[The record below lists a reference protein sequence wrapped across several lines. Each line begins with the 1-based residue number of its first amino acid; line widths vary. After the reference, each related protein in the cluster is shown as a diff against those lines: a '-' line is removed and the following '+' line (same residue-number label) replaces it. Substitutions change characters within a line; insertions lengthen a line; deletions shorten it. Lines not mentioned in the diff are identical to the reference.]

1 MTNAVTNAAMT
12 DVSSDMATDTVQD
25 VTSNDVT
32 ADVSTDMV
40 QDVTSNDVNN
50 EMKEDM
56 KGDMKNAMADLM
68 KSYLDGKA
76 SEDERKRLEEYVSAS
91 EENRKEYMD
100 FRRIWEAAN
109 APFGGGDIDMKRAK
123 RRLLDGIGAEKPLG
137 KRILRFWE
145 TAAAVL
151 LLPLVGFTAYLAF
164 AHWGESDI
172 QPGEVCLSAPYG
184 SVVRASLPD
193 GTAVCL
199 NSGSSLSYSTL
210 FPAEGRTVRM
220 EGEAYFDVVSDK
232 SNPFIVR
239 LGDDIDVT
247 ATGTSFNI
255 NAYDPSRLR
264 VTLVEGVLDVGCS
277 GTRHNLAAGEQLVRS
292 GDGVRCGNAGDLFRW
307 ISWKDDILAFR
318 GDDMAYVFSRLSDIF
333 NVRIEVTDKKIEDM
347 KLRAT
352 FCDEKIGEI
361 MSLLEQVLPIRCELV
376 PGDPADRRDGAR
388 KKYVISSK

>member
-1 MTNAVTNAAMT
+1 MTNAVTNDTMT
-12 DVSSDMATDTVQD
+12 DVSSEMATDTVQD
-25 VTSNDVT
+25 VTN
-32 ADVSTDMV
+32 
-40 QDVTSNDVNN
+40 NDVNN

-68 KSYLDGKA
+68 KSYLEGKA
-76 SEDERKRLEEYVSAS
+76 SPDEIKCLEEYVSAS

-100 FRRIWEAAN
+100 FRRIWEASN
-109 APFGGGDIDMKRAK
+109 APFGEEDIDMKRAK
-123 RRLLDGIGAEKPLG
+123 RRLLDGIGAGKPLG

-151 LLPLVGFTAYLAF
+151 LLPLAGFTAYLAF
-164 AHWGESDI
+164 AHWGEPAV
-172 QPGEVCLSAPYG
+172 QPGEVSLSAPYG

-210 FPAEGRTVRM
+210 YPTAEGRTVRM

-232 SNPFIVR
+232 SNPFTVR
-239 LGDDIDVT
+239 LGDGTDIT

-292 GDGVRCGNAGDLFRW
+292 GDGVRCGNAGDLVRW

-333 NVRIEVTDKKIEDM
+333 NVSIEVTDKKIENM

-361 MSLLEQVLPIRCELV
+361 MSLLEQVLPIRCEQV
-376 PGDPADRRDGAR
+376 PGDPADGM
-388 KKYVISSK
+388 KKKFVIFSK